1 MTGPTPRL
9 ARLKTASTTVGV
21 LMMLTGVALAVCE
34 GLWADVEIRLWM
46 ILGGC
51 FVVLAGLVV
60 IIASALLLKIESN
73 TFRFYSLLLDMH
85 ELSRRH
91 GELLSRMAENSAL
104 SDAAKSLTNRD
115 QEAEALRTA
124 IRADLR
130 TERWEAA
137 LALVDGMEGRFGY
150 AEEAANLRKDINDAR
165 VEAMRQ
171 KLSQAT
177 AIIETH
183 LDACEWDQ
191 ALHEIE
197 RLHRALP
204 DEPRVAKL
212 RALYDTTRAAR
223 KSALLKDW
231 DSAVERD
238 DVDRAIEVLQ
248 DLDSYLTREEAR
260 LLEESAREVFKAKL
274 LQLRMQF
281 QFAVND
287 QRWRDAL
294 EIGVHIIE
302 EFPNSRMSHE
312 VAEAMD
318 GLRKRAGLHGDI
330 EVTTTERRKAD
341 SG

>member
-9 ARLKTASTTVGV
+9 AKLKTASTTVGV
-21 LMMLTGVALAVCE
+21 LMMLTGVALAVC
-34 GLWADVEIRLWM
+34 GGPWADAETRLWM
-46 ILGGC
+46 IIGGC
-51 FVVLAGLVV
+51 FVVLTGLAV

-73 TFRFYSLLLDMH
+73 TFRFYSLLLDVH

-91 GELLSRMAENSAL
+91 GELLSRIAENSAL

-137 LALVDGMEGRFGY
+137 LTLVDGMEERFGY
-150 AEEAANLRKDINDAR
+150 AEEAASLRKEINDAR

-177 AIIETH
+177 AMIQTH

-197 RLHRALP
+197 RLHRAL
-204 DEPRVAKL
+204 
-212 RALYDTTRAAR
+212 YDTTKAAR
-223 KSALLKDW
+223 KSELLKDW
-231 DSAVERD
+231 DNAVERD

-318 GLRKRAGLHGDI
+318 GLRKRAGLHGDV
-330 EVTTTERRKAD
+330 EVTTTKRSKAG